1 MALPLDANVAML
13 SEAFLFRL
21 HPMSPPIRVAIL
33 DDHQGIID
41 GYQLRLGNLPDFEIV
56 ATAYYG
62 EELEPMLAA
71 YPTDV
76 LVLDVA
82 VPASPANPNPYPILH
97 LIPKLLQRYPT
108 LVVLVVSMH
117 DDRALIQAVIE
128 AGASGYILKDD
139 REAILDLAAV
149 VRAVAHGGIY
159 FSRQAHQQLR
169 RWGAAPDEPLLTE
182 RQLKALSMCAAYP
195 NLSTSELAQ
204 KLNVA
209 NSTMRNLLSEAYL
222 RLQANNRTAA
232 IAKARQLGLIT
243 PYPKPVVV

>member
-1 MALPLDANVAML
+1 
-13 SEAFLFRL
+13 
-21 HPMSPPIRVAIL
+21 MSPPIRVAIL

-62 EELEPMLAA
+62 EELEPMLEA

-76 LVLDVA
+76 LVLDVT

-128 AGASGYILKDD
+128 AGASGYLLKDD

-149 VRAVAHGGIY
+149 VRTVAHGGIY

-182 RQLKALSMCAAYP
+182 RQLKALSVCAAYP
-195 NLSTSELAQ
+195 NLTTSELAQ

>member
-1 MALPLDANVAML
+1 
-13 SEAFLFRL
+13 
-21 HPMSPPIRVAIL
+21 MSPPIRVAIL
-33 DDHQGIID
+33 DDHQSIID
-41 GYQLRLGNLPDFEIV
+41 GYQLRLGKLPDFEIV

-76 LVLDVA
+76 LVLDVT
-82 VPASPANPNPYPILH
+82 VPASATNPNPYPILH

-139 REAILDLAAV
+139 REAIVDLAAV
-149 VRAVAHGGIY
+149 VRTVAHGGIY

-169 RWGAAPDEPLLTE
+169 QYGAAPDEPLLTQ
-182 RQLKALSMCAAYP
+182 RQLEVLSMCAAYP
-195 NLSTSELAQ
+195 NLSTSDLAQ
-204 KLNVA
+204 KLNIA

-222 RLQANNRTAA
+222 RLQVINRTAA